1 MPMLLRDIVNRVNT
15 LLAGERHSLMELT
28 PFLDSAIDN
37 INSQLNSTFPAFSE
51 LPQGKA
57 EYDYFPDRYIRSVV
71 CVGAAW
77 YYYTTDEEG
86 ISSAPQYQYDYDRG
100 LFNMLR
106 DYFNLVPE
114 QYQETGLRAL
124 VIEGDLEQGESGV
137 SVSGWQ
143 ILP

>member
-1 MPMLLRDIVNRVNT
+1 MPRLLVDIVNRVNT
-15 LLAGERHSLMELT
+15 LLAGERHSLFELT
-28 PFLDSAIDN
+28 PFLDNVIDD
-37 INSQLNSTFPAFSE
+37 INAQLNSTFPAFSE
-51 LPQGKA
+51 ISQGKA

-86 ISSAPQYQYDYDRG
+86 ISSAPQYLQDYDRG

-114 QYQETGLRAL
+114 EYQETGLKAL
-124 VIEGDLEQGESGV
+124 VQQRDLEQGERGV
-137 SVSGWQ
+137 SVDGWT